1 MDRGGTPRHRPRG
14 SSRREEGSMVS
25 SAAAERFFAAPVL
38 AGLDSASRLALLKV
52 LDEQRAP
59 AGAILLRQG
68 EPNDHIAFLIEGT
81 ATVVRTDA
89 RGRQETLAHLTA
101 PTMFGLTSFF
111 RPAPPGFSVG
121 ATADVWLL
129 NLDHASHDRLRRI
142 DLRAAEQLAV
152 AAVRVLADHFD
163 LLDHRI
169 SAYLAEHPDDHP
181 KATEWSDFRARLFE
195 ESNL

>member
-1 MDRGGTPRHRPRG
+1 
-14 SSRREEGSMVS
+14 MVS

-52 LDEQRAP
+52 LEEQRAP
-59 AGAILLRQG
+59 AGATLLRQG

-81 ATVVRTDA
+81 ATVFRTHP
-89 RGRQETLAHLTA
+89 RGRVETVTNLIA

-111 RPAPPGFSVG
+111 RPTPPSFSVR
-121 ATADVWLL
+121 ATTDAWLL
-129 NLDHASHDRLRRI
+129 NIDQAAHDLLRRV

-163 LLDHRI
+163 LIDHRI
-169 SAYLAEHPDDHP
+169 SAYLAEHPDDHQ
-181 KATEWSDFRARLFE
+181 KGTEWSDFRARLFE